1 MLNVVAIGGGTG
13 LSTLLRGLREHV
25 FTRLTVPSA
34 RHSSI
39 AELSAIVTVA
49 DDGGSSGRLR
59 RTFGVLSP
67 GDVRR
72 CLVALSE
79 DEAML
84 GKLFEYRFRR
94 GRGLTGHTMGNL
106 LLTALTQITGDFGR
120 ALEVAS
126 EVLAT
131 RGRIYPATLAPV
143 RLRARLD
150 GGAIVTGETRI
161 SRSKR
166 PIERLSLLPSRCQ
179 PVPEALG
186 AIERAHVIFFG
197 PGSLYTSII
206 PNVLVKDLAK
216 ALAASTAL
224 KVYIGNLMTQPG
236 ETTGMTASQHIA
248 AILEHAGEKILDCAI
263 LNGSA
268 IPTGVSRRYSAE
280 GATPVENDVDA
291 VRKLGV
297 RPVLADLVSVDTVAR
312 RSVLRHNPERLA
324 RAVLSLTLSATF
336 AKAR

>member
-25 FTRLTVPSA
+25 LSRLTAPSS
-34 RHSSI
+34 RHCAI

-59 RTFGVLSP
+59 RAFGVLAP

-79 DEAML
+79 DEDML
-84 GKLFEYRFRR
+84 AKLFEYRFRR
-94 GRGLTGHTMGNL
+94 GRGLQGHSLGNL

-131 RGRIYPATLAPV
+131 RGRIYPATLSHV
-143 RLRARLD
+143 RLRAQLQ
-150 GGAIVTGETRI
+150 GGRVVTGETRI
-161 SRSKR
+161 SRSTQ
-166 PIERLSLLPSRCQ
+166 PIVRLSLLPSQCR
-179 PVPEALG
+179 PVPEAIA
-186 AIERAHVIFFG
+186 AIARADVIFIG

-206 PNVLVKDLAK
+206 PNMLVKGLAK
-216 ALAASTAL
+216 SIAGSKAL
-224 KVYIGNLMTQPG
+224 KVYIANLMTQPG
-236 ETTGMTASQHIA
+236 ETNGMTASQHIQ
-248 AILEHAGEKILDCAI
+248 AILKHADANVLDCAI

-268 IPTGVSRRYSAE
+268 IPPRLLPRYAAE
-280 GATPVENDVDA
+280 GSEPVENDLEA
-291 VRKLGV
+291 VRRLGV
-297 RPVLADLVSVDTVAR
+297 RPVLADLVATETVAR
-312 RSVLRHNPERLA
+312 RVVLRHSPERLA
-324 RAVLSLTLSATF
+324 RAALSLALGASL
-336 AKAR
+336 R

>member
-25 FTRLTVPSA
+25 LSRFTVPSA
-34 RHSSI
+34 RLSAI

-59 RTFGVLSP
+59 RAFGVLSP

-79 DEAML
+79 DEHML

-94 GRGLTGHTMGNL
+94 GRGLQGHTVGNL

-131 RGRIYPATLAPV
+131 RGRIYPATLSHV
-143 RLRARLD
+143 RLRAKLQ
-150 GGAIVTGETRI
+150 GGRMVTGETRI
-161 SRSKR
+161 SRSTQ
-166 PIERLSLLPSRCQ
+166 PILRLSLLPPRCQ
-179 PVPEALG
+179 PVPEAIA
-186 AIERAHVIFFG
+186 AIERANVIFLG

-206 PNVLVKDLAK
+206 PNLLVMGLAK
-216 ALAASTAL
+216 RIAASQAM
-224 KVYIGNLMTQPG
+224 KVYIANLMTQPG
-236 ETTGMTASQHIA
+236 ETSGMTASQHIQ
-248 AILEHAGEKILDCAI
+248 AIYDHAGAQILDCAI

-268 IPTGVSRRYSAE
+268 IPPRLLRRYAVE
-280 GATPVENDVDA
+280 GSQPVQNDLEA

-297 RPVLADLVSVDTVAR
+297 RPVLADLVTTGTVAR
-312 RSVLRHNPERLA
+312 RAVLRHNPESLA
-324 RAVLSLTLSATF
+324 RAALSLALGAGF
-336 AKAR
+336 ARP

>member
-25 FTRLTVPSA
+25 LSRSTAPSSRYGA
-34 RHSSI
+34 I

-59 RTFGVLSP
+59 RAFGVLSP

-79 DEAML
+79 DEDML

-94 GRGLTGHTMGNL
+94 GQGLQGHTVGNL

-131 RGRIYPATLAPV
+131 RGRIYPATLSSV
-143 RLRARLD
+143 RLRAELQ
-150 GGAIVTGETRI
+150 GGRIVTGETRI
-161 SRSKR
+161 SRSTR
-166 PIERLSLLPSRCQ
+166 PIVRLSLLPPRCQ
-179 PVPEALG
+179 PVPEAIA
-186 AIERAHVIFFG
+186 AIERANVIFVG

-206 PNVLVKDLAK
+206 PNVLVKGIAK
-216 ALAASTAL
+216 RIAASKAL
-224 KVYIGNLMTQPG
+224 KVYVGNLMTQPG
-236 ETTGMTASQHIA
+236 ETTGMSASQHIQ
-248 AILEHAGEKILDCAI
+248 AILNHAGAKVLDCAI
-263 LNGSA
+263 LNGSP
-268 IPTGVSRRYSAE
+268 IPPGLLRRYSAE
-280 GATPVENDVDA
+280 GSQPVENDLEA
-291 VRKLGV
+291 VRSLGV
-297 RPVLADLVSVDTVAR
+297 RPVLADLVSTATVAR
-312 RSVLRHNPERLA
+312 RTVLRHNPERLA
-324 RAVLSLTLSATF
+324 RAVLSLVLGMAF
-336 AKAR
+336 AKSR